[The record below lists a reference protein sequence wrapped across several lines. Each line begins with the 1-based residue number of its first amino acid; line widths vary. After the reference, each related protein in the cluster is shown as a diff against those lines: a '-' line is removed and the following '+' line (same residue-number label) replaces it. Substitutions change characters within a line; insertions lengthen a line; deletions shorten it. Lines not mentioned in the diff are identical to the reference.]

1 MMPDAPIFLLGTERS
16 GSNLLR
22 LLLDAHPRIAVPHP
36 PHVVRYF
43 TPLEAGY
50 GDLGDDRN
58 LRALVDDI
66 LRLVRVHINP
76 WNLPLDAER
85 LVREAQPRSVFGVY
99 CALQDQYLAST
110 EKARWGCKST
120 FMIDHVAD
128 ILARYPDARLILLV
142 RDPRDVAASSRQSVF
157 STFHPRKTAHLWRG
171 HQETGLA
178 WADRLGGTG
187 RENLRILRYE
197 DLVAAPDAELRALC
211 AWLGEDFAPEML
223 RFFEGKEARRSA
235 ALSESWANTGKPVDA
250 GSVARFRAELSE
262 RELQLVEAVARGPM
276 RRLGYTTVFDDTT
289 LDAVAPGRR
298 ERAGIDAEE
307 ARLRATVELRSLLR
321 DRNVGRRWARGA
333 WLSWLELRRGR
344 A

>member
-1 MMPDAPIFLLGTERS
+1 MPDAPIFLLGTERS

-43 TPLEAGY
+43 SPLEAGY
-50 GDLGDDRN
+50 GDLADARN
-58 LRALVDDI
+58 FRALVDDI
-66 LRLVRVHINP
+66 LRLVRVHIHP

-85 LVREAQPRSVFGVY
+85 LVREAAPRSVFGVY
-99 CALQDQYLAST
+99 CALQEQYRAST
-110 EKARWGCKST
+110 GKARWGCKST
-120 FMIDHVAD
+120 FMIDHVEE
-128 ILARYPDARLILLV
+128 ILAHSPDARLILLV
-142 RDPRDVAASSRQSVF
+142 RDPRDVAASSRRSVF
-157 STFHPRKTAHLWRG
+157 STFHPWYTARLWRE

-178 WADRLGGTG
+178 WADRLSGEG

-197 DLVAAPDAELRALC
+197 QLVAAPAAELRALC

-235 ALSESWANTGKPVDA
+235 ALAESWANTGKPVDT
-250 GSVARFRAELSE
+250 GSVARFRGELSE
-262 RELQLVEAVARGPM
+262 REIQLVEHVARGPM
-276 RRLGYTTVFDDTT
+276 RRLGYTTVFDDAT
-289 LDAVAPGRR
+289 LDAVQPGPF
-298 ERAGIDAEE
+298 ERACIRAED
-307 ARLRATVELRSLLR
+307 ARLRAVVEIRSLAR